1 MAQELVPRLWDD
13 FDLAE
18 MGLRHDADVTLHV
31 WVDGDFYQ
39 LDLSDEHAKPLREML
54 ERAKRAGLKLD
65 GPPPK
70 PKKGRKPGQLRPGS
84 KDGERLRNWAD
95 ANGLGDEYRQKAS
108 GDGYYYS
115 AKLRNAYA
123 EATS

>member
-13 FDLAE
+13 YDLAE
-18 MGLRHDADVTLHV
+18 QGLRREASVTEHIGI
-31 WVDGDFYQ
+31 DGAWYQ

-54 ERAKRAGLKLD
+54 ERAKAAGLKLD
-65 GPPPK
+65 GPPPR

-95 ANGLGDEYRQKAS
+95 ANGLSDEYRKKAS

-115 AKLRNAYA
+115 SKLRNAYA
-123 EATS
+123 EVTG